1 MRDSRLKKKQVQAGR
16 HQPHRPDCTAEGP
29 SSVIYG
35 VYPTA
40 ESDSLGV
47 QPQSMTPWC
56 ASYRGVRLHSVHL
69 KAKLLQYS
77 KNLAEI
83 EKECEECKYFR
94 LFITAKIGSNHEKN
108 KGKKSRDTL
117 AFKTILPALPSNR

>member
-1 MRDSRLKKKQVQAGR
+1 MVCS
-16 HQPHRPDCTAEGP
+16 
-29 SSVIYG
+29 

-56 ASYRGVRLHSVHL
+56 ASYRGVRLPSVHL

-83 EKECEECKYFR
+83 EKECEKCKYFR
-94 LFITAKIGSNHEKN
+94 LFITAKIGSNHEKIKVQNLVTHSLSRQYYLLCHLIDN
-108 KGKKSRDTL
+108 KKEIYHQEKKWDRGR
-117 AFKTILPALPSNR
+117 N

>member
-47 QPQSMTPWC
+47 HATAEHDAVVCIIPRSQTP
-56 ASYRGVRLHSVHL
+56 
-69 KAKLLQYS
+69 
-77 KNLAEI
+77 
-83 EKECEECKYFR
+83 
-94 LFITAKIGSNHEKN
+94 
-108 KGKKSRDTL
+108 
-117 AFKTILPALPSNR
+117 